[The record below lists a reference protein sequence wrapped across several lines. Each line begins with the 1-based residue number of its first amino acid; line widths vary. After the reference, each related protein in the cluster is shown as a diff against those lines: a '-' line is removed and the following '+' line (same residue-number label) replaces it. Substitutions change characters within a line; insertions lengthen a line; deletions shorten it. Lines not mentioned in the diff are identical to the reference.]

1 MWRALLHARA
11 LNQIA
16 YESSYKH
23 RTRIHKEHGELRE
36 TLEHLQGFTYGTGG
50 SSWTESADRAS
61 YAIAKALMSNEVDLE
76 ERYQESL
83 ALGLALNA
91 RSGKAVPLR
100 IREIIGTLEG
110 VTSALRSL
118 RRLALGLNVTDMD
131 TAMGCI
137 SMLRVRW
144 GRLLAF
150 VDEES
155 DWIHAMVAEARQKV
169 TEAVQ
174 QGKLSSRFETLMN
187 RTASSFGIE
196 VEVPDENRPPKKV
209 RFDESE
215 GVRMEWNS
223 DDDL

>member
-1 MWRALLHARA
+1 MWRALFYARE
-11 LNQIA
+11 LNHIR
-16 YESSYKH
+16 YEGSYKH
-23 RTRIHKEHGELRE
+23 RTRMYERRELRE
-36 TLEHLQGFTYGTGG
+36 RLESLKDFTGDTEG
-50 SSWTESADRAS
+50 SWTEIADRVS
-61 YAIAKALMSNEVDLE
+61 YTIARALIRSQVDLE

-83 ALGLALNA
+83 TLGEALEA

-100 IREIIGTLEG
+100 IREVVGTLKG
-110 VTSALRSL
+110 ITTALRSL

-131 TAMGCI
+131 TAMGSI
-137 SMLRVRW
+137 SMLRVSW

-150 VDEES
+150 VDEKS
-155 DWIHAMVAEARQKV
+155 DWIYAMVAEARQKV

-196 VEVPDENRPPKKV
+196 VEAPDENRPPKKM
-209 RFDESE
+209 RFDEGE

-223 DDDL
+223 DDDS